1 VFVTTPIRAAG
12 GIVWRIG
19 ANGKWEVA
27 VVHRPSH
34 DDWTLPKGKPN
45 PSETEEQ
52 TALREVEE
60 ETGLRCVL
68 ERPVGKI
75 QYVDRRGRPKTV
87 RYWLMR
93 PVAGSFTPSQEVD
106 ELRWIPLKEAD
117 GLLTYPHDRLLLRR
131 LAHPSTL

>member
-1 VFVTTPIRAAG
+1 VTTPVRAAG

-19 ANGKWEVA
+19 PSGAFEVA
-27 VVHRPSH
+27 VVHRPTH
-34 DDWTLPKGKPN
+34 GDWTLPKGKPN
-45 PSETEEQ
+45 PGETEEQ

-60 ETGLRCVL
+60 ETGMRCIL

-93 PVAGSFTPSQEVD
+93 PVAGSFTPSMEVD
-106 ELRWIPLKEAD
+106 ELRWVPLKEAA
-117 GLLTYPHDRLLLRR
+117 GVLTYQHDRWLLRR